1 MPTLLAPDRAAVAAR
16 VISAIA
22 GDTASLRED
31 QETAVAALCEPTARV
46 LVVQATGW
54 GKSAVYWAATA
65 IRRSEGAGPTLV
77 VSPLLSLMRDQV
89 AAAERA
95 GLRAAT
101 LNSSNID
108 AWGQIEAELG
118 AGTVDVLLVS
128 PERLANPGFGRR
140 VLDRLAGSIGLLV
153 IDEAHAVSDWGHD
166 FRPDYRRVSDVLQRL
181 NPKTPVLATTA
192 TANQRVTDDVA
203 TQLGDS
209 TLVLRGPLARDSLQ
223 LTVVDALSPLD
234 RYAWVVDQLPDLPG
248 SGIVY
253 ALTVADAQ
261 RLAETIRARHGSALP
276 VAAYTGGLEPAERER
291 LEDGLRR
298 NRLKALIATSALG
311 MGYDKPDLGF
321 VVHVGSPPSPVSY
334 YQQVGRAG
342 RGIDH
347 ALVALLPS
355 DADAGVWDYFATATI
370 PDPDQMQRLLTGLEA
385 YADGTP
391 ATVPQLEAETGLRRG
406 RVELML
412 KQLAVDGAVE
422 RVEQGWV
429 RGAAAW
435 TYDREHYDGIVAT
448 RRREADI
455 MRDYTRGRRCLMQLL
470 QESLDDASAA
480 PCGRCS
486 VCLGRLPEGLRERP
500 SDETVAAVTAVLR
513 GETHVLEPRK
523 MWPGGAFGQR
533 GRIAPNLMAEQ
544 GRTVIFADAPEWR
557 AVVRDTFARD
567 GAAPD
572 ELKAAAVAVLG
583 RWRGE
588 WAGRPEVVVPLPAS
602 GFSALTRDVAGHL
615 ATVGRLGAADLT
627 VDPSQAPS
635 AASRDLSSADEAAA
649 WKAALSVDVTAAQ
662 AVSGRRVLL
671 VVDATSSL
679 WPVTVATAVLRG
691 AGASAVMPLLLHRRP

>member
-1 MPTLLAPDRAAVAAR
+1 MT
-16 VISAIA
+16 S
-22 GDTASLRED
+22 G
-31 QETAVAALCEPTARV
+31 
-46 LVVQATGW
+46 
-54 GKSAVYWAATA
+54 
-65 IRRSEGAGPTLV
+65 
-77 VSPLLSLMRDQV
+77 
-89 AAAERA
+89 
-95 GLRAAT
+95 
-101 LNSSNID
+101 
-108 AWGQIEAELG
+108 
-118 AGTVDVLLVS
+118 
-128 PERLANPGFGRR
+128 
-140 VLDRLAGSIGLLV
+140 
-153 IDEAHAVSDWGHD
+153 
-166 FRPDYRRVSDVLQRL
+166 PDYRRVSDVLQRL
-181 NPKTPVLATTA
+181 NPQTPVLATTA

-261 RLAETIRARHGSALP
+261 RLAETITARHGAALP

-486 VCLGRLPEGLRERP
+486 VCLGRLPGALRERP

-533 GRIAPNLMAEQ
+533 GRIAPTLMAEQ

-557 AVVRDTFARD
+557 TVVRETFARD
-567 GAAPD
+567 GSAPD

-583 RWRGE
+583 RWRTE

-615 ATVGRLGAADLT
+615 ATVGRLDAADLT
-627 VDPSQAPS
+627 VDPSQVPP

-649 WKAALSVDVTAAQ
+649 WKAALGVDATAVQ

-679 WPVTVATAVLRG
+679 WPVTVAAAVLRG
-691 AGASAVMPLLLHRRP
+691 AGASAVMPLLIHRRP